1 MSDTITLTEGQQ
13 SAYEVFAKF
22 IFEPGPGVFV
32 LKGYSGTGKSTL
44 VETLL
49 DRLPKLI
56 KTQQLTDPDSPP
68 EFTQV
73 ELTATTNQAADQFS
87 RITGEDVSTIHSKL
101 GLRVHK
107 DWKTGKTNLVP
118 RRGADPVEGVILFID
133 EASYIDRELLKWIFK
148 IAVNCKIVFI
158 GDPAQLLAVGSAR
171 SPVFDAG
178 FPTAELTEVVRQAEG
193 NPIIDLS
200 TNFRHTVNTGEWLPC
215 KVDGH
220 FIQHMDRDSFE
231 GAILREFDDPTWSHN
246 RSKVLA
252 WTNKCVINYNQAI
265 RNHVKGEPSLNVG
278 DFAVCN
284 RFLSLGGNKNIK
296 TDQLVRVTGITSP
309 ETRHGVI
316 GRCYQL
322 DNRYQVFMPDS
333 WHDAKARLKQAR
345 ANEESSIALEIDE
358 RWADLRAAYACT
370 INKSQGSTFD
380 KVFIDLDDIKRCNSG
395 DQIAR
400 MMYVAVSRARE
411 HVYLTGDLA

>member
-284 RFLSLGGNKNIK
+284 RFLSFGGGKSIK
-296 TDQLVRVTGITSP
+296 TDQLVRVTNIFHP
-309 ETRHGVI
+309 YKKYGVDGAI
-316 GRCYQL
+316 YQL
-322 DNRYQVFMPDS
+322 DNRYEVFMPDS
-333 WHDAKARLKQAR
+333 WHDARARLKQAR
-345 ANEESSIALEIDE
+345 ANDEPDVVMTIDE
-358 RWADLRAAYACT
+358 QWADLRAAYACT